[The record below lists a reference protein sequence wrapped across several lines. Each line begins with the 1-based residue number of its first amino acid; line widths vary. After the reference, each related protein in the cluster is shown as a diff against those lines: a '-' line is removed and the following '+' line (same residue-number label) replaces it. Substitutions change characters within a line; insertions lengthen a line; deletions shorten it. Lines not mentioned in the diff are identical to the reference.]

1 MQVITLDIEMA
12 FTEALQYL
20 LDGKC
25 IGIRPHGNANYI
37 VKYKPH
43 WMNNESPD
51 YGLCWSRSLTPDGQA
66 SNFIKSDQ
74 YLGKWS
80 PVVIDSNDL
89 PDEIKQLFILQ
100 DISSL
105 KGSTYKL

>member
-1 MQVITLDIEMA
+1 MSFIEA
-12 FTEALQYL
+12 CQYL

-25 IGIRPHGNANYI
+25 IGIKPSGNANFL

-43 WMNNESPD
+43 WMNQESN
-51 YGLCWSRSLTPDGQA
+51 GQLCWSRSLTKDDQA
-66 SNFIKSDQ
+66 SNSILMDQ
-74 YLGKWS
+74 YLGKWF

-89 PDEIKQLFILQ
+89 PDEIKQLFVLQ

-105 KGSTYKL
+105 KGSTH

>member
-1 MQVITLDIEMA
+1 MKVITLDIEMS

-25 IGIRPHGNANYI
+25 IGIRPDGNASYI

-43 WMNNESPD
+43 WMNQESSD
-51 YGLCWSRSLTPDGQA
+51 YELCWSRSLTKDGQA
-66 SNFIKSDQ
+66 SNHIKASQ
-74 YLGKWS
+74 YLGKWF

-105 KGSTYKL
+105 KGSTH